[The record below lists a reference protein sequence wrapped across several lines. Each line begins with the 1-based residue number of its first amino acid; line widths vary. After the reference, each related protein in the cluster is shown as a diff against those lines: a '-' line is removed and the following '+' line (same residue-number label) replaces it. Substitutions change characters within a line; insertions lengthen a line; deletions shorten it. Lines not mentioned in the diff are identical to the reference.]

1 MSIRNKAPFRR
12 GTPGIRCIIATAGLL
27 VASASPAVAQV
38 ETYPPLDTGYVI
50 YDQGPISLAFGVGL
64 RIPSYNR
71 VDGLAIG
78 WGPDIKLAGNRIR
91 LAPSVT
97 YRSHLGAIDPSI
109 KGTIAAGPQTEVRIA
124 AGRSTFSN
132 DTWIK
137 SDLMN
142 SLSALGVGSDARNY
156 FRADRGEVEI
166 FHRIVSPATTVTPS
180 IGVLHEFAWS
190 TGRAE
195 PHTSAPWSIF
205 GAKDDLKMRRI
216 NPAVI
221 RGHTTSGL
229 AGLRVDY
236 DFRDTKAGAAA
247 RVEHAFDAPPAS
259 GSESEGFTQYTV
271 DARAK
276 FPTFGLQTFA
286 FNGHAVFTGGDAP
299 PQRYAYLGGSSTL
312 STVDLLALGGDRLLF
327 VEGEYHYPLT
337 GPLLP
342 FVGAPALSLRYAA
355 GSAGVGDLPDF
366 IQNIGFGVSLKVIKF
381 GFHLDPNYRET
392 PFRDKTAFSVSLALP
407 F

>member
-1 MSIRNKAPFRR
+1 MSNQNELPSPRRSAVFRCLITT
-12 GTPGIRCIIATAGLL
+12 GALL
-27 VASASPAVAQV
+27 VASASHAAAQV
-38 ETYPPLDTGYVI
+38 ETYPPLDTGYVV
-50 YDQGPISLAFGVGL
+50 YDEGPIMLAFGVGL

-71 VDGLAIG
+71 VDGVALG
-78 WGPDIKLAGNRIR
+78 WGPDIRLADGRIK

-97 YRSHLGAIDPSI
+97 YRSHIGAIDPSI
-109 KGTIAAGPQTEVRIA
+109 AGTIEAGPRTEIRIA
-124 AGRSTFSN
+124 GGRATFSN

-142 SLSALGVGSDARNY
+142 SLSVLGVGSDARNY

-166 FHRIVSPATTVTPS
+166 FHRVVSPATTLTPS

-190 TGRAE
+190 TGRPA

-216 NPAVI
+216 NPAVV

-236 DFRDTKAGAAA
+236 ELDDTKAGAAA
-247 RVEHAFDAPPAS
+247 RVEHAFDAPLVPGA
-259 GSESEGFTQYTV
+259 ESEGFTQYTI
-271 DARAK
+271 DAKAG
-276 FPTFGLQTFA
+276 FPTFGLQSFA
-286 FNGHAVFTGGDAP
+286 FKGHAVFSGGDAP

-337 GPLLP
+337 GPLVP
-342 FVGAPALSLRYAA
+342 FVGAPVLSLRYAA
-355 GSAGVGDLPDF
+355 GSAGVDDLPDF

-381 GFHLDPNYRET
+381 EFHLDPSYSEA
-392 PFRDKTAFSVSLALP
+392 PFRKKSAFAVSLALP

>member
-1 MSIRNKAPFRR
+1 MSNRNELPFAGGAIAIRFMLA
-12 GTPGIRCIIATAGLL
+12 AGALL
-27 VASASPAVAQV
+27 VASAIPAEAQV
-38 ETYPPLDTGYVI
+38 ETSPPLDTGYVI
-50 YDQGPISLAFGVGL
+50 YDEGPINLAFGVGL

-71 VDGLAIG
+71 VDGVAVG
-78 WGPDIKLAGNRIR
+78 WGPDIRLAGGTIK

-97 YRSHLGAIDPSI
+97 YRSHIGAVDPSI
-109 KGTIAAGPQTEVRIA
+109 TGTIEAGPLTEIRIA
-124 AGRSTFSN
+124 GGRSTFSN

-190 TGRAE
+190 TGIPE
-195 PHTSAPWSIF
+195 PHTSAPWSFF
-205 GAKDDLKMRRI
+205 GAKDDLKMRRM
-216 NPAVI
+216 NPAVT

-229 AGLRVDY
+229 GGLRVDY
-236 DFRDTKAGAAA
+236 ELQETKAGAAA
-247 RVEHAFDAPPAS
+247 RVEHAFDAPLVP
-259 GSESEGFTQYTV
+259 GSDSEGFTQYTV

-276 FPTFGLQTFA
+276 FPTFGLQTFT
-286 FNGHAVFTGGDAP
+286 FKGHAVFTGGEAP

-337 GPLLP
+337 APLVP
-342 FVGAPALSLRYAA
+342 FVGAPVLSLRYAA
-355 GSAGVGDLPDF
+355 GSAGVDDLPDF
-366 IQNIGFGVSLKVIKF
+366 IQNVGFGLSLKVIKF
-381 GFHLDPNYRET
+381 EFHLDPSYREA